1 MLHSFLH
8 FFVLFTNPIYSSEF
22 FLDLSNYNFSIDNQN
37 INKISLNKEKIASVL
52 KCLEALEDD
61 EDVQHV
67 YTNLQIDNN
76 FEKKNLT

>member
-1 MLHSFLH
+1 MEKK
-8 FFVLFTNPIYSSEF
+8 IKEF
-22 FLDLSNYNFSIDNQN
+22 IFAGIEWLS